1 MGQEY
6 DVTFKY
12 MFRNPRGVLARMLFG
27 DAVEWPNIELPEV
40 RNLRTDLLAR
50 ASDGVL
56 RHVEIQTSNE
66 AGMGFRMLEYYTGL
80 YRLQRAHVEQTM
92 LYVGREALRMADAFE
107 TPSTRHRFR
116 IVNLREMDGEDLLA
130 SADWTDNE
138 WRC

>member
-12 MFRNPRGVLARMLFG
+12 MFRNSRGVLARMLFG

-107 TPSTRHRFR
+107 TPSTQHCFR

-138 WRC
+138 